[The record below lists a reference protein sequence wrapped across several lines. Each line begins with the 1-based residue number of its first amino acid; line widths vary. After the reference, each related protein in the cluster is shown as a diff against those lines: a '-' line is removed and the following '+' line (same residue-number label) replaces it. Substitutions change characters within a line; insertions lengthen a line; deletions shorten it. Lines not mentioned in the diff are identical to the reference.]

1 MAVYQNLTLTQ
12 LSQDIPGNTSQV
24 RVVWESVQTGG
35 SYNDVRHTAKV
46 TVTVNGTKLQT
57 ESVTY
62 SLPYGQKSTIFDRVF
77 TVSHDDMGQAALTV
91 NTWMDTHISAGVV
104 ELKKTL
110 NLTQIPRPTTLT
122 APNTQIGYLCRIQL
136 SPKYPGTQHTL
147 SFRFGSRSGYIDGEG
162 KISESPV
169 VLSANSVL
177 FAVPEDFYQEIP
189 DSLTGVCSLTCTT
202 WLAGSQIGQP
212 QTSDFTVQADEGAC
226 WPLVS
231 CQMVDVNPVTV
242 AVTGNDRLFIQG
254 VSNAS
259 CTLDAETFHCATAAV
274 RKIGSTVLD
283 PGQDSLVIEGIREI
297 PTFSVTDSRGLED
310 HYKPKYK
317 LIDYRTPTCKASLVR
332 LHPTDGTASLS
343 LEGQWYGGE
352 LGLSDNA
359 LFLSYRIGDGQW
371 QTLTPVLTGNAYTA
385 QVTLTDMAYDRLYNL
400 TVAVSDLLTREEKQL
415 VLKKSIPV
423 FDWGENDFR
432 FHVPVAMESLTVGG
446 KTLTD
451 LLYPVGSVYISTA
464 ETAPNLL
471 FGGVWEQLPERFL
484 LGAGSRYP
492 ALSQGGEER
501 HTLTLAEM
509 PAHSHTSYGWA
520 FTNDTQGS
528 IALRADGQAEDYK
541 TRSSGGGEGHNNM
554 PPYLAVYM
562 WKRVK

>member
-12 LSQDIPGNTSQV
+12 LSQDIPGNTSRV
-24 RVVWESVQTGG
+24 RVVWESVQTGL
-35 SYNDVRHTAKV
+35 SYNDVSRTAKV
-46 TVTVNGTKLQT
+46 TMTVNGTAFAA

-62 SLPYGQKSTIFDRVF
+62 SLPAGQKTTIFDRVV
-77 TVSHDDMGQAALTV
+77 TVSHDALGQAEFTV

-104 ELKKTL
+104 ELKKTV
-110 NLTQIPRPTTLT
+110 NLTQIPRPTTVT
-122 APNTQIGYLCRIQL
+122 APNTEIGYLCRIQL
-136 SPKYPGTQHTL
+136 SPKYPGVEHTL
-147 SFRFGSRSGYIDGEG
+147 SFRFGSLSGYIDGEG
-162 KISESPV
+162 KVSEAPV
-169 VLSANSVL
+169 PVSANTVL
-177 FAVPEDFYQEIP
+177 FAVPEDFYGQIP
-189 DSLTGVCSLTCTT
+189 SSLEDNCRLACTT
-202 WLAGSQIGQP
+202 FLAGSQIGQP
-212 QTSDFTVQADEGAC
+212 QVADFTVHIDEGAC

-231 CQMVDVNPVTV
+231 CQIVDVNPVTV
-242 AVTGNDRLFIQG
+242 AVTGSDQLLVKG
-254 VSNAS
+254 LSNAS
-259 CTLDAETFHCATAAV
+259 CTLSAETFHGATAAV
-274 RKIGSTVLD
+274 RKIGSTVLSA
-283 PGQDSLVIEGIREI
+283 GQDSLVMEGIREI

-310 HYKPKYK
+310 HYKPKNK
-317 LIDYRTPTCKASLVR
+317 LIDYRTPTCKASLTR
-332 LHPTDGTASLS
+332 LHPTDGTAQLS

-371 QTLTPVLTGNAYTA
+371 QSVTPEITDNTYTA
-385 QVTLTDMAYDRLYNL
+385 QVTLTDMAYDRLYDV

-432 FHVPVAMESLTVGG
+432 FHVPVAVESLTIGG
-446 KTLTD
+446 KALTE
-451 LLYPVGSVYISTA
+451 LVYPVGSVYISTA
-464 ETAPNLL
+464 ATAPDVL

-492 ALSQGGEER
+492 ALSQGGEES
-501 HTLTLAEM
+501 HTLTISEM

-541 TRSSGGGEGHNNM
+541 TRSAGGGEGHNNM

-562 WKRVK
+562 WKRIK